1 MNKKRKFTIE
11 NNEISEV
18 TTVTLGG
25 YPQKIMLDGKS
36 KENPVVICLHGGP
49 GTPIPFSV
57 GCRGMFPDITD
68 RVTLVCW
75 DQLGCGIN
83 NHVIDDSFGIDSF
96 VKMTVDLIKEI
107 RGRFP
112 GNRIYL
118 FGMSWGSILSARAAA
133 AVPELI
139 NGVVTYGQ
147 VLCDM
152 TFNEEVYSALEASAM
167 PESKKKKLQKMKKDR
182 SIDNARSLM
191 SWIRKYTEGY
201 TCKAGKSAPIGGA
214 IIGLMT
220 SPDYTMKDFRAVV
233 LNGYIKNTSL
243 IRALTDTDL
252 RDVLCNVKVPYT
264 MLQGETDIVTSTSAL
279 SKFVPECGNPNL
291 RLAVIPKSGHMPSEE
306 AMGEIFGCF
315 DSM

>member
-1 MNKKRKFTIE
+1 MAKITE
-11 NNEISEV
+11 
-18 TTVTLGG
+18 G
-25 YPQKIMLDGKS
+25 YMPFKGFQTYYRIVGEEYKDNGKA
-36 KENPVVICLHGGP
+36 PLICLHGGP

-83 NHVIDDSFGIDSF
+83 NRVIDDSFGIDSF
-96 VKMTVDLIKEI
+96 VQMTVDLVKEI

-112 GNRIYL
+112 DNRIYL

-152 TFNEEVYSALEASAM
+152 TFNDEVYAVLEASAM
-167 PESKKKKLQKMKKDR
+167 PESKKKKLQKIKKDR
-182 SIDNARSLM
+182 SIDNARSVM

-214 IIGLMT
+214 VMGLMT

-252 RDVLCNVKVPYT
+252 RDILCNVKVPYT

-279 SKFVPECGNPNL
+279 SKFIPKSGNPNL
-291 RLAVIPKSGHMPSEE
+291 RLVVIPKSGHMPSEE
-306 AMGEIFGCF
+306 AMVGVFECF
-315 DSM
+315 NSL

>member
-25 YPQKIMLDGKS
+25 YSQKIMMDGKS

-68 RVTLVCW
+68 KVTLVCW

-83 NHVIDDSFGIDSF
+83 NQVIDDSFGVDNF
-96 VKMTVDLIKEI
+96 VQMTVDLIKEI
-107 RGRFP
+107 RSRFSE
-112 GNRIYL
+112 NRIYL
-118 FGMSWGSILSARAAA
+118 FGMSWGSVLSARAAA

-152 TFNEEVYSALEASAM
+152 TFNDEVYSALEASAM

-182 SIDNARSLM
+182 SIDNARSIM
-191 SWIRKYTEGY
+191 SWIKKYTEGY

-214 IIGLMT
+214 VVGLMT

-243 IRALTDTDL
+243 IKALTDTDL
-252 RDVLCNVKVPYT
+252 RGVLSNVKVPYT

-291 RLAVIPKSGHMPSEE
+291 RLVVIPKSGHMPSEE
-306 AMGEIFGCF
+306 AMVEVFECF
-315 DSM
+315 NSL